1 MKETQ
6 LIPNLFR
13 SEFSKIVS
21 VLCKSFGIGNIQLA
35 EDIASDTFLIAS
47 ETWSLK
53 GIPENPK
60 AWLYSVAKNKTK
72 DYFKRNSI
80 YDEKIVPELKREN
93 VDHQIEELDLS
104 SENIEDSQLKML
116 FTICN
121 PLLSKE
127 AQISLALRVLC
138 GLGIDEIA
146 SALLTNKSTIN
157 KRLQRAKTTYRK
169 HKIELSLPSKEELA
183 ERQHSVLTIIYLLF
197 NEGYYSSTTE
207 KNTKKHLC
215 LEAMSLLLI
224 FIRSNNIPEADALMA
239 LFCFHSSR
247 FEAREDELGNSIL
260 YEDQD
265 TELWSQE
272 LISKGEEYLQKSV
285 SGNAI
290 SKYHIEASIAFWHTK
305 PAKNKLKWES
315 ILHLYNHLL
324 QIEYSP
330 ITALN
335 RTFALSKV
343 NGKEKAIS
351 EALKI
356 NLNKNHL
363 YHALLAELYHGI
375 DEANE
380 VTHLKIA
387 LSLAK
392 TASERDLLKI
402 KLNKTIPHT

>member
-53 GIPENPK
+53 GIAENPK

-80 YDEKIVPELKREN
+80 YDEKIIPELKREQVN
-93 VDHQIEELDLS
+93 HQIEELDLS

-207 KNTKKHLC
+207 K
-215 LEAMSLLLI
+215 I
-224 FIRSNNIPEADALMA
+224 PRNICAWKP
-239 LFCFHSSR
+239 CHS
-247 FEAREDELGNSIL
+247 
-260 YEDQD
+260 Y
-265 TELWSQE
+265 
-272 LISKGEEYLQKSV
+272 
-285 SGNAI
+285 
-290 SKYHIEASIAFWHTK
+290 
-305 PAKNKLKWES
+305 
-315 ILHLYNHLL
+315 
-324 QIEYSP
+324 
-330 ITALN
+330 
-335 RTFALSKV
+335 
-343 NGKEKAIS
+343 
-351 EALKI
+351 
-356 NLNKNHL
+356 
-363 YHALLAELYHGI
+363 
-375 DEANE
+375 
-380 VTHLKIA
+380 
-387 LSLAK
+387 
-392 TASERDLLKI
+392 
-402 KLNKTIPHT
+402 

>member
-1 MKETQ
+1 MNDNQ

-35 EDIASDTFLIAS
+35 EDIASDTFLVAS

-53 GIPENPK
+53 GIPENPE
-60 AWLYSVAKNKTK
+60 AWLYAVAKNKTR
-72 DYFKRNSI
+72 DYFKRNSV
-80 YDEKIVPELKREN
+80 YDQKILPELKLDAEDRPF
-93 VDHQIEELDLS
+93 EEIDLS
-104 SENIEDSQLKML
+104 TENIEDSQLKML

-138 GLGIDEIA
+138 GLGIEEIA

-169 HKIELSLPSKEELA
+169 HNIEISLPNKEALT
-183 ERQHSVLTIIYLLF
+183 ERQNSVLTIIYLLF
-197 NEGYYSSTTE
+197 NEGYYSSTAE

-224 FIRSNNIPEADALMA
+224 FIGSNTIPEANALMA

-247 FEAREDELGNSIL
+247 FEAREDEFGNSIL
-260 YEDQD
+260 YEDQN

-272 LISKGEEYLQKSV
+272 LIAKGEEYLQKSAV
-285 SGNAI
+285 GNTI
-290 SKYHIEASIAFWHTK
+290 SKYHIEASIAYWHTK
-305 PAKNKLKWES
+305 PANNRLKWES
-315 ILHLYNHLL
+315 ILNSYNHLL
-324 QIEYSP
+324 QLEYSP

-343 NGKEKAIS
+343 HGREKAIS

-356 NLNKNHL
+356 DLNDNHL
-363 YHALLAELYHGI
+363 YHALLAELYHGV
-375 DEANE
+375 DKSNE
-380 VTHLKIA
+380 VKHLKIA
-387 LSLAK
+387 LSLSK
-392 TASERDLLKI
+392 TNSEADLLKR
-402 KLNKTIPHT
+402 KLKSIEGSE

>member
-1 MKETQ
+1 
-6 LIPNLFR
+6 
-13 SEFSKIVS
+13 

-35 EDIASDTFLIAS
+35 EDIASDTFLVAS

-53 GIPENPK
+53 GIPENPE
-60 AWLYSVAKNKTK
+60 AWLYAVAKSKTR

-80 YDEKIVPELKREN
+80 YDQKILPELKLEVEGRPF
-93 VDHQIEELDLS
+93 EEIDLS
-104 SENIEDSQLKML
+104 TENIEDSQLKML

-138 GLGIDEIA
+138 GLGIEEIA

-169 HKIELSLPSKEELA
+169 HNIELSLPNKEALT
-183 ERQHSVLTIIYLLF
+183 ERQNSVLTIIYLLF
-197 NEGYYSSTTE
+197 NEGYYSSTAE
-207 KNTKKHLC
+207 KNMKKHLC

-224 FIRSNNIPEADALMA
+224 FIRSNTI
-239 LFCFHSSR
+239 
-247 FEAREDELGNSIL
+247 DEFGNSIL
-260 YEDQD
+260 YEDQN

-272 LISKGEEYLQKSV
+272 LIAKGEEYLQKSAV
-285 SGNAI
+285 GNTI
-290 SKYHIEASIAFWHTK
+290 SKYHIEASIAYWHTK
-305 PAKNKLKWES
+305 PANNRLKWES
-315 ILHLYNHLL
+315 ILNSYNHLL
-324 QIEYSP
+324 QLEYSP

-343 NGKEKAIS
+343 HGREKAIS

-356 NLNKNHL
+356 DLNDNHL

-375 DEANE
+375 DKSNE
-380 VTHLKIA
+380 EKHLKIA
-387 LSLAK
+387 LSLSK
-392 TASERDLLKI
+392 TNSEANLLKR
-402 KLNKTIPHT
+402 KLKSIEASSYSVD